1 MSSHG
6 LTHGEHMGQPLDG
19 CRAFLEEGAEGGFEV
34 RGVWG
39 EGVEVGAAE
48 VAEDGFALG
57 GGEGGEGAGFSEVD
71 PVLEGAGVP
80 AEGGAEE
87 GGVSASVEGVV
98 EVCHEEDGVDA
109 GGGAFDSVFVE
120 CFEDDAVDFGGGRG
134 CAVEVAVG
142 ELVLAYV
149 GECEHILSSGHS
161 ANALGSLFYECPI
174 FTWRGAWRGR
184 SRGCSRNG

>member
-1 MSSHG
+1 MGEDG
-6 LTHGEHMGQPLDG
+6 LDLVE
-19 CRAFLEEGAEGGFEV
+19 AEGGEI
-34 RGVWG
+34 
-39 EGVEVGAAE
+39 GAAE

-57 GGEGGEGAGFSEVD
+57 VGEGGEGAGFGEVD

-98 EVCHEEDGVDA
+98 EVCHEEYGVDA
-109 GGGAFDSVFVE
+109 GGGAFGSVFVE
-120 CFEDDAVDFGGGRG
+120 GFEDDAVDFGGGRG

-149 GECEHILSSGHS
+149 GEGQH
-161 ANALGSLFYECPI
+161 N